1 MAARSVCPR
10 ARPHLLTDYCGL
22 EEPNAYN
29 NILQA
34 KLALMA
40 RSTTEFL
47 ILCVQP
53 RIHL

>member
-29 NILQA
+29 NINTSKA
-34 KLALMA
+34 FLAN
-40 RSTTEFL
+40 L
-47 ILCVQP
+47 IFEDDN
-53 RIHL
+53 IFIYK